1 MGHRFSDL
9 VSTLPRLRDQF
20 ISRILYLIGLRKFVT
35 KMEES

>member
-9 VSTLPRLRDQF
+9 VSTSPKLRDQF
-20 ISRILYLIGLRKFVT
+20 ISRILYLIGLKKFVI